1 MRWDEVR
8 RRIGAGESRT
18 VEFKQGFDTRKIGR
32 AACAFANS
40 DGGTLIVGISDSG
53 RIVGVPRDPHQ
64 VHEQLTN
71 LLNTGFN
78 LPLTASCGRHQSGNG
93 WVHWIHVPRQR
104 NWEPMQYRDV
114 AWVRRE
120 RSSVRPSPE
129 ELQDLYNAFGFVKT
143 EERLMTRAGVHDLDD
158 YRFRQYLCGRG
169 LERKDGREPDILD
182 DYRNFDVARDW
193 EGQTFPTLFGLL
205 AFGRDPQ
212 RFAITRS
219 LLVRNTAYRT
229 ASRGKGVLFAA
240 EAHGRLDEQVKRTTD
255 WALHLGR
262 RETRVGIRR
271 VEQPLLPV
279 DALREAVTNAV
290 IHRDYAITASAILVD
305 LFSDRLEITSP
316 GRLPNGMTVAKV
328 QRGGI
333 SRPRN
338 RLMADYAVDVRLME
352 RRGMGWPAIE
362 DAMGKFNGT
371 SPRIEEYRDERAV
384 RVTLFLNPE
393 AASARESPDAG

>member
-1 MRWDEVR
+1 MQWDEVR
-8 RRIGAGESRT
+8 QRIGAGESRT
-18 VEFKQGFDTRKIGR
+18 VEFKLGFDTRKVGP

-40 DGGTLIVGISDSG
+40 DGGIVVMGVSDAG
-53 RIVGVPRDPHQ
+53 GIVGVPKDPHE
-64 VHEQLTN
+64 VHEELTN

-78 LPLTASCGRHQSGNG
+78 LPLTASYGRHPRGNG

-104 NWEPMQYRDV
+104 NWEPKQYRDV

-143 EERLMTRAGVHDLDD
+143 EERLLTGAGVHDLDD
-158 YRFRQYLCGRG
+158 HRFRQYLSGRG

-182 DYRNFDVARDW
+182 DYRNFDVVRDW
-193 EGQTFPTLFGLL
+193 EGQTSPTLFGLL

-212 RFAITRS
+212 RLAITRS
-219 LLVRNTAYRT
+219 LLVRNTAYRA

-240 EAHGRLDEQVKRTTD
+240 EAHGRLDEQVNRTTD
-255 WALHLGR
+255 WALSLGR

-271 VEQPLLPV
+271 VEHPLLPI

-290 IHRDYAITASAILVD
+290 IHRDYAITGSAILVD
-305 LFSDRLEITSP
+305 LFPDRMEITSP

-338 RLMADYAVDVRLME
+338 PLMADYGVDVRLME

-362 DAMGKFNGT
+362 DAMAKFNGT
-371 SPRIEEYRDERAV
+371 SPRFEEYRDERAV
-384 RVTLFLNPE
+384 RVTLFLKPE
-393 AASARESPDAG
+393 AGSPGENLDAG